1 MPNNVYRFR
10 VSKSQ
15 TNLRLVNLPKHKL
28 NGFQISING
37 KPTDQLLDRVSFKTN
52 DVIEIRRVDGLRD
65 YPLLDFRRDFVREV
79 LAPLPHLGNIRSLSS
94 LFCGCK
100 SLRSVPKDLFVNNA
114 QVTDYSD
121 TFNGCSALTPDVD
134 LNPNGSIKLDGF
146 ATGCKT
152 QATLHSRSPSRV
164 QGYVDRA
171 KDANVAIR

>member
-15 TNLRLVNLPKHKL
+15 TNLRLVNLPRHKL

-65 YPLLDFRRDFVREV
+65 YPLLDFRRDYVKEV
-79 LAPLPHLGNIRSLSS
+79 QAPLPHLVNTKSLSS
-94 LFCGCK
+94 LFRGCK
-100 SLRSVPKDLFVNNA
+100 SLRSVPRDLFVNNPH
-114 QVTDYSD
+114 VTDFTD
-121 TFNGCSALTPDVD
+121 TFNGCSALTIDVD
-134 LNPNGSIKLDGF
+134 LNPSGSIKLDGF
-146 ATGCKT
+146 ASGCKT

>member
-15 TNLRLVNLPKHKL
+15 TNLRLVNLPQHKL

-37 KPTDQLLDRVSFKTN
+37 KLTDQLLDRVSFKTN

-65 YPLLDFRRDFVREV
+65 YPLLDFRRDYVKEV
-79 LAPLPHLGNIRSLSS
+79 LAPLPRLGHVRSLSG
-94 LFCGCK
+94 LFRGCRA
-100 SLRSVPKDLFVNNA
+100 LQRVPRGLFVNNPEL
-114 QVTDYSD
+114 TDLTD
-121 TFNGCSALTPDVD
+121 AFKGCSALTIDVD
-134 LNPNGSIKLDGF
+134 LNPNGSVKLDGF
-146 ATGCKT
+146 ASGCKT
-152 QATLHSRSPSRV
+152 QAILHSRSPSRV

>member
-37 KPTDQLLDRVSFKTN
+37 KPTDQPLDRVSFKTN

-100 SLRSVPKDLFVNNA
+100 SLRSVPRDLFVNNA

-134 LNPNGSIKLDGF
+134 LNPNGSIGLDGF
-146 ATGCKT
+146 ANGCKR
-152 QATLHSRSPSRV
+152 QAIVHSRARSRI
-164 QGYVDRA
+164 QMYLDKA
-171 KDANVAIR
+171 KDANAAIH